1 MVANPNLLQRK
12 SSRGAIARPCFLSFH
27 THPHTSDSNI
37 LWYARP
43 CPRLH
48 PGGPTVG
55 AKQLWSGHFKPF
67 HEQTI
72 GRAVAS
78 LRLSGGLK
86 YCYVQF
92 KHFNHISNDD
102 SRMFPNHIPIFSVA
116 EPPAVFCRQVGFS
129 PAQNPLFNHRILQWC
144 ALLQQQIDLD
154 GDMCPEWQLGATQNI
169 HKTNIKNMENIQSPT
184 VSSGKCRCLVIFSV
198 IFSGPIQQSGDCHIT
213 LCPPATPRGDGHM
226 ASVRCQGKG
235 KPWRTGKHRLLQMI
249 YPLKLVIFHSYIS
262 LPESDYHNYLL
273 TQH

>member
-1 MVANPNLLQRK
+1 MFNLNTSTTLAMMIPECFPITFRYFRWLNHLPFFADKLVFHQPKTHCLTIASSSGAPCSSNRLTSMVTCVRSGSWGQH
-12 SSRGAIARPCFLSFH
+12 GTFI
-27 THPHTSDSNI
+27 
-37 LWYARP
+37 
-43 CPRLH
+43 
-48 PGGPTVG
+48 
-55 AKQLWSGHFKPF
+55 KQ
-67 HEQTI
+67 T
-72 GRAVAS
+72 
-78 LRLSGGLK
+78 LK
-86 YCYVQF
+86 TW
-92 KHFNHISNDD
+92 K
-102 SRMFPNHIPIFSVA
+102 
-116 EPPAVFCRQVGFS
+116 
-129 PAQNPLFNHRILQWC
+129 
-144 ALLQQQIDLD
+144 
-154 GDMCPEWQLGATQNI
+154 
-169 HKTNIKNMENIQSPT
+169 NIQSPT